1 VFLFYLLIGFVLLLA
16 LYTLAQAYVRAEPR
30 QILGVLRWVAAVVL
44 AAFAVWLV
52 ASGRFAQ
59 ALMTAFALAPLLAR
73 WRSLLNT
80 WRNATGPRPGQ
91 TSDVETPW
99 LRMSLDHDTGT
110 MDGSVLQGAWK
121 GRRLA
126 ELDLSALLDVLAE
139 CRANDPDGAQLL
151 EAYLDRIH
159 PDWRTDW
166 RTTRAADD
174 RDDAARAGASAG
186 GMTRAE
192 AAEILGVP
200 PDAPPEVIR
209 EAHRR
214 LMLKLHP
221 DKGGSSYLAAKINQ
235 AKEVLLGT

>member
-1 VFLFYLLIGFVLLLA
+1 MFLFYLLIGFVLLLA
-16 LYTLAQAYVRAEPR
+16 LYTLAQAYVRVEPR
-30 QILGVLRWVAAVVL
+30 QLLGVLRWVAAVVL
-44 AAFAVWLV
+44 AALALWLV
-52 ASGRFAQ
+52 ASGRLAQ
-59 ALMTAFALAPLLAR
+59 ALMTGVALAPLLAR
-73 WRSLLNT
+73 WRSIIGT
-80 WRNATGPRPGQ
+80 WRNAAGPRPGQ

-126 ELDLSALLDVLAE
+126 ELDLPALLDVLAE
-139 CRANDPDGAQLL
+139 CRANDPDGVQLL

-159 PDWRTDW
+159 PDWRT
-166 RTTRAADD
+166 TRAADG
-174 RDDAARAGASAG
+174 DDAARAGASAG

-209 EAHRR
+209 DAHRR